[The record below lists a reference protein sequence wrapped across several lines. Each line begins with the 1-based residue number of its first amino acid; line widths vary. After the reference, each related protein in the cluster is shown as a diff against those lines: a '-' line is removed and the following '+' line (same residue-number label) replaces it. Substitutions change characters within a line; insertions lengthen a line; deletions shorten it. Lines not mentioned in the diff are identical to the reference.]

1 MKIKTLSSAIAAA
14 LYSLG
19 AAQAVSAAGQEQ
31 AVLKSIDLSLPA
43 YQEYKAQYQK
53 SQVLENNGANIQLQ
67 NASNSQKFVREE
79 GLSGAHKYFV
89 RLKDMPA
96 AVYDGGIEGLDST
109 RDLLKSGV
117 KARGNQ
123 TLNAYTSHLKTKQ
136 EALVTQA
143 AAKGVSLRVLESF
156 QIALN
161 AVTAELTQDEAE
173 ALAQLPNVAGIERVR
188 TYELH
193 TDVGP
198 EHVGAGKVWTGIT
211 ALGGQYMG
219 EGIVAGILDTGVNT
233 DHPSFAATGD
243 DEYTVQNPLG
253 EGVYL
258 HDCAVSGQED
268 LCNSKLIGVWS
279 HPTITDTYQGPE
291 TCTWR
296 GCVPG
301 PQIRQANGEDYN
313 GHGSHTASTVAGNVL
328 YNAPYSLPELAEISD
343 GIDTGYDFE
352 MISGVAPHANIIS
365 YQVCYPEA
373 GCPGDALV
381 AGIEQAIQDG
391 VDVINYSISGGV
403 DPWNEATE
411 LAFLAAREA
420 GISVAAS
427 AGNAGPTLQT
437 VNHTSPWLTSVAAT
451 THGREMAVE
460 TAVSHAGF
468 IDPSLGSEVPG
479 WSETGLVGGS
489 LNGEEITGVV
499 VWAKDY
505 EDAEGVK
512 DNSGYCTTPYAPGT
526 FDFYKDGTPITD
538 PATGGTAA
546 NGDVNVF
553 VICQRHHPNDPN
565 ANARTAKVANVKAG
579 GADGFILYNQ
589 DRTQGAVAEAYEL
602 PSVHFTNSQWVGTWP
617 NYGLMRWVDSTT
629 ERGHMITL
637 SPATVERRI
646 DPEAADQMA
655 EFSSRGPSVI
665 PENREVMSPS
675 ISAPGVAIYA
685 AYADEHP
692 FSGAASGDYATLQ
705 GTSMSAPHV
714 AGGLALMTQAH
725 PDWTPAEIQSA
736 LQLTAVPD
744 VWDPARNGKANTWA
758 TGSGRM
764 DVAAAI
770 DAQLIMD
777 VPVEQY
783 LDANPANGGNA
794 GALNTPYMIDMN
806 CRLSCTWVRT
816 VEATV
821 DGTWNISTETGE
833 ASVQLSASPATF
845 TLQAGQKQSIVFTG
859 KWVDSQSIIGVP
871 YGLSVF
877 GAVNFE
883 NAAAPGK
890 TVARMPV
897 EMNLA
902 AGDLPTDINITAHR
916 DADKYTLSGVQVKD
930 APQLTGRVFE
940 KVAPTFETI
949 EVNQRASGNGSNLFE
964 VTSDAEDPTV
974 HMSWV
979 SVPENAVRLIA
990 EVVENLHSDETRES
1004 NRYGQLGL
1012 YVGIDLNG
1020 DGVPQFDTEAVCKSV
1035 LNSGEGKDW
1044 CNINYPQAGNYWIAW
1059 QNHATYSGAY
1069 VDDFKVA
1076 TGVVT
1081 ADQSTDLSLSLPS
1094 SAEAGEAFDLSI
1106 HWQDLNLAKG
1116 EFFYS
1121 AFDLGNSPMNAGN
1134 LGMVPFKVTRGANDV
1149 DIETSQTRARSGEV
1163 IDVAVKVQPNL
1174 GGYDRS
1180 FELASVLPEG
1190 LTLVSGSVSTNQ
1202 SQYHGNVVETENG
1215 FAVTGVQP
1223 SSVDWKPE
1231 YVITNSLQDSMCRAP
1246 DVGIG
1251 DGGYVDLKQAGI
1263 YPSSFFSENFT
1274 QGVAPFPF
1282 SWVWPDFGNYSFYMN
1297 TEAPGLATDTIY
1309 VHPNGAIDLN
1319 GIMTR
1324 GSGANTWFGEQNP
1337 YIWGTPMQVVGGLWY
1352 GAPGRI
1358 LGALY
1363 NPSANDEEN
1372 SGTTVAFTE
1381 NHLFIEWDR
1390 IGRIDPATMTA
1401 MDDSYDVEFILSRGY
1416 DHSDNAYEMYL
1427 AYDNLNWGSQVTG
1440 PFSVGDLASAGV
1452 RGLKSPS
1459 TAIGGFGKW
1468 GDLSTAIGNGNL
1480 PSVLNDNQVFC
1491 FDYRGPETSAFDVTF
1506 QVRVNS
1512 KATGTVQTIDV
1523 ANAVDGLDT
1532 LQVTADIHVASNI
1545 TLGEIADQQV
1555 NEDEVLT
1562 GIEVL
1567 YADDD
1572 NGTNVI
1578 TVSGDNVSAEVH
1590 GGDSGSTF
1598 DLIPAENFNG
1608 TTEVTVTVA
1617 DATFPN
1623 DAVSTTFM
1631 LTVAGVQDAPVAAV
1645 AGDVTITEGD
1655 SAMLDASMS
1664 TDADGDALSFSWA
1677 GPGTIQGADTAA
1689 PTVTGLAE
1697 GEYTFTVSVSD
1708 GVETSEASVMVTV
1721 MAPVSSS
1728 SSSSGGA
1735 ASSSS
1740 SSSSSS
1746 GGSTSSSSS
1755 SSSSGGSS
1763 SSSSSGGETVVEPEP
1778 VKKKKKGGSVYYLLA
1793 LLAAA
1798 GLIRRRKVTL
1808 H

>member
-19 AAQAVSAAGQEQ
+19 AMHSVHAAGQEKV
-31 AVLKSIDLSLPA
+31 VLKTLDLSQPA

-53 SQVLENNGANIQLQ
+53 NQVLENNGANIQLQ
-67 NASNSQKFVREE
+67 NASTNQKFFREE
-79 GLSGAHKYFV
+79 GLTGTHKYFV
-89 RLKDMPA
+89 RLKDLPA
-96 AVYDGGIEGLDST
+96 AVYDGGVEGLAST
-109 RDLLKSGV
+109 KDLLKSGAKV
-117 KARGNQ
+117 RGNQ
-123 TLNAYTSHLKTKQ
+123 TLNAYTSHLQTKQ
-136 EALVTQA
+136 QALVSEA
-143 AAKGVSLRVLESF
+143 AGKGVNLRVLESF
-156 QIALN
+156 QVALN

-173 ALAQLPNVAGIERVR
+173 ALSELPTVAGVERVR
-188 TYELH
+188 IYDLH

-198 EHVGAGKVWTGIT
+198 VHVGADVAWTGT
-211 ALGGQYMG
+211 SRMAGKYMG
-219 EGIVAGILDTGVNT
+219 EGIVAGILDTGINT

-243 DEYTVQNPLG
+243 DGYTVQNPLG

-258 HDCAVSGQED
+258 HDCNDDGQEG

-279 HPTITDTYQGPE
+279 HKTITDTFVGPE
-291 TCTWR
+291 VCGR
-296 GCVPG
+296 FGCSPG
-301 PQIRQANGEDYN
+301 PVLRPPVGEDFN

-328 YNAPYSLPELAEISD
+328 YNAPYSLPQPAEASD
-343 GIDTGYDFE
+343 GLDTGFDFE

-403 DPWNEATE
+403 DPWNSSTE

-460 TAVSHAGF
+460 TAVSYAGF
-468 IDPSLGSEVPG
+468 IDPAAGSEVPK

-489 LNGEEITGVV
+489 LNAEEITGVV

-505 EDAEGVK
+505 VDETGVK
-512 DNSGYCTTPYAPGT
+512 DGNGYCVTPYAPGT

-538 PATGGTAA
+538 PATGATAA
-546 NGDVNVF
+546 DGGVNVF
-553 VICQRHHPNDPN
+553 VICQRHHPDDPT
-565 ANARTAKVANVKAG
+565 ANARTAKVTNVKAG
-579 GADGFILYNQ
+579 GADGFIMYNQ
-589 DRTQGAVAEAYEL
+589 DRTQGTVAETYEL
-602 PSVHFTNSQWVGTWP
+602 PSVHFTYNQWNGVFP
-617 NYGLMRWVDSTT
+617 DDGLEDWVDHSTQ
-629 ERGHMITL
+629 RGHMITL
-637 SPATVERRI
+637 SPATVARRI
-646 DPEAADQMA
+646 DPAAADQMA
-655 EFSSRGPSVI
+655 DFSSRGPSMI

-692 FSGAASGDYATLQ
+692 FSSAASGDYATLQ

-714 AGGLALMTQAH
+714 TGALALMTQAH

-736 LQLTAVPD
+736 LQLTANPE
-744 VWDPARNGKANTWA
+744 VWDPARNQKAMTWA

-770 DAQLIMD
+770 DAELIMD

-783 LDANPANGGNA
+783 LEANPANGGNA
-794 GALNTPYMIDMN
+794 GGLNTPYMIDMN
-806 CRLSCTWVRT
+806 CRLSCTWIRT

-821 DGTWNISTETGE
+821 DGTWSITGKTGE
-833 ASVQLSASPATF
+833 ASVQLSASPASF
-845 TLQAGQKQSIVFTG
+845 TLQAGQKQTVVITG
-859 KWVDSQSIIGVP
+859 KWVDSQSIVGVP

-877 GAVNFE
+877 GELLFE
-883 NAAAPGK
+883 NAGNPGK

-916 DADKYTLSGVQVKD
+916 DQDKYTLSGVEVKE
-930 APQLTGRVFE
+930 APQLTGRVFK
-940 KVAPTFETI
+940 KVAPTVETI
-949 EVNQRASGNGSNLFE
+949 EVNQRASGSGTNLFE
-964 VTSDAEDPTV
+964 VTSDAEDPSV

-979 SVPENAVRLIA
+979 SVPENAVRLVA
-990 EVVENLHSDETRES
+990 EVLENLHSDDTRAS

-1020 DGVPQFDTEAVCKSV
+1020 DGIPQFDSEAVCKSV
-1035 LNSGEGKDW
+1035 LASGDGKDW

-1059 QNHATYSGAY
+1059 QNHATYSGEF

-1081 ADQSTDLSLSLPS
+1081 TEQDSDLSLTLPS

-1106 HWQDLNLAKG
+1106 NWQDLGLEKD

-1121 AFDLGNSPMNAGN
+1121 AFDLGSSPVNAGN
-1134 LGMVPFKVTRGANDV
+1134 LGMVPFKVTRGDNDV
-1149 DIETSQTRARSGEV
+1149 AMETSQTRARIG
-1163 IDVAVKVQPNL
+1163 DVLDVTIKVRPNL
-1174 GGYDRS
+1174 SGYDRN

-1202 SQYHGNVVETENG
+1202 GQYHGSVVEADNG
-1215 FAVTGVQP
+1215 FTVSGVQT

-1231 YVITNSLQDSMCRAP
+1231 YVITNSLEDSMCRAP
-1246 DVGIG
+1246 DVGLG
-1251 DGGYVDLKQAGI
+1251 NGYIDLKQAGI
-1263 YPSSFFSENFT
+1263 YPSSFFGENFT
-1274 QGVAPFPF
+1274 DGVTPFPF
-1282 SWVWPDFGNYSFYMN
+1282 EWVWPGFGNYSFYMN
-1297 TEAPGLATDTIY
+1297 TEAPGLASNSIY

-1319 GIMTR
+1319 GMMTR
-1324 GSGANTWFGEQNP
+1324 GSGANTWFGENNP

-1372 SGTTVAFTE
+1372 SGTTVAFTD

-1390 IGRIDPATMTA
+1390 IGRIDPNTMTP
-1401 MDDSYDVEFILSRGY
+1401 MDDHFDVEFILSRGY
-1416 DHSDNAYEMYL
+1416 DHSDGAYEMYL
-1427 AYDNLNWGSQVTG
+1427 AYDNLNWGSQLTG
-1440 PFSVGDLASAGV
+1440 PFSVGDFASAGV

-1459 TAIGGFGKW
+1459 TATGGFGKN

-1506 QVRVNS
+1506 QVRVNA
-1512 KATGTVQTIDV
+1512 KATGTVQTIDI

-1532 LQVTADIHVASNI
+1532 LQVTADITVASNI

-1555 NEDEVLT
+1555 NEDETLK
-1562 GIEVL
+1562 GITVL
-1567 YADDD
+1567 YADEDT
-1572 NGTNVI
+1572 GANVI
-1578 TVSGDNVSAEVH
+1578 TVTGDNVTAEVH
-1590 GGDSGSTF
+1590 GSASGSTF
-1598 DLIPAENFNG
+1598 DLIPAENFHG

-1617 DATFPN
+1617 DALFPN
-1623 DAVSTTFM
+1623 DAVSTTFT
-1631 LTVAGVQDAPVAAV
+1631 LTV
-1645 AGDVTITEGD
+1645 
-1655 SAMLDASMS
+1655 
-1664 TDADGDALSFSWA
+1664 
-1677 GPGTIQGADTAA
+1677 
-1689 PTVTGLAE
+1689 
-1697 GEYTFTVSVSD
+1697 VSD
-1708 GVETSEASVMVTV
+1708 GVDESAVEEEV
-1721 MAPVSSS
+1721 
-1728 SSSSGGA
+1728 
-1735 ASSSS
+1735 
-1740 SSSSSS
+1740 
-1746 GGSTSSSSS
+1746 
-1755 SSSSGGSS
+1755 
-1763 SSSSSGGETVVEPEP
+1763 VVEEKP
-1778 VKKKKKGGSVYYLLA
+1778 KKKKGGSMYYLLA
-1793 LLAAA
+1793 LLAVA
-1798 GLIRRRKVTL
+1798 GLVRRRKVTL